1 MTNLYKTFDDSF
13 KKEVIDLI
21 KQGLKKELPAGA
33 VYSASKKP
41 PEGAREFTTDRGT
54 KYWIPS
60 KKDKEDKQAKPKSLS
75 ERFWRG
81 EPDAYKELDA
91 LPPKKFAQ
99 TINRLQTGSGRQN
112 LMLVHRYGSSEE
124 KKKMKALYEGPW
136 LASDRKARLKQ
147 LDWAGKI
154 NKKYRAILD
163 KDVEKEKAKPK
174 ASSTPKQDKPKSR
187 IDYRN
192 FDSTPVAG
200 ATYTGSA
207 VTQKVP
213 MKNVGAWLDA
223 IERGETDEE
232 MRERVIGELKSDSPG
247 KVGIPANLSDK
258 DYSKVISNIQ
268 PDNIIR
274 FRMLELKQN
283 VTEGVVRSAKPQE
296 HKRWI
301 QEYGED
307 KIGDG
312 KGGLKTPLIV
322 QVGGLYRQNLIERG
336 YPTEIPIDAIGR
348 RGKRWEE
355 NGIFQVVTPKQA
367 KPKA

>member
-1 MTNLYKTFDDSF
+1 MTNLSKTFDDSF

-54 KYWIPS
+54 KYWVPG
-60 KKDKEDKQAKPKSLS
+60 KKDKEDK
-75 ERFWRG
+75 
-81 EPDAYKELDA
+81 
-91 LPPKKFAQ
+91 
-99 TINRLQTGSGRQN
+99 
-112 LMLVHRYGSSEE
+112 
-124 KKKMKALYEGPW
+124 
-136 LASDRKARLKQ
+136 
-147 LDWAGKI
+147 
-154 NKKYRAILD
+154 
-163 KDVEKEKAKPK
+163 
-174 ASSTPKQDKPKSR
+174 PKSR
-187 IDYRN
+187 VDFRN
-192 FDSTPVAG
+192 INSTPVAG

-232 MRERVIGELKSDSPG
+232 MQERVIGELKSDSPG
-247 KVGIPANLSDK
+247 KVGIPDNLSDK

-322 QVGGLYRQNLIERG
+322 QAGGLYRQDLIERG

-348 RGKRWEE
+348 RGKRGQE